1 MLSEHRPFL
10 PEEKGCI
17 MPNFK
22 FVISHAGKSYQAEK
36 DQKDCPVLEKKI
48 GDTFPGNFLGLD
60 GYDLQITGGS
70 DREGFPMRNDIEG
83 IGRKNI
89 IVTKGIGFKAKQ
101 SGLRKRK
108 QIRGNT
114 ISLNISQI
122 NCKVVKQGDKPIEE
136 VLGKKEEA
144 KQE

>member
-1 MLSEHRPFL
+1 MPKNLWFFEHRSFL

-22 FVISHAGKSYQAEK
+22 FVISHAAKSYQVEK

-48 GDTFPGNFLGLD
+48 GDTFSGDFLGLD
-60 GYDLQITGGS
+60 GYD
-70 DREGFPMRNDIEG
+70 FPMRLDIES
-83 IGRKNI
+83 IGRKD
-89 IVTKGIGFKAKQ
+89 IVITKGIGFKAKR

-108 QIRGNT
+108 LIRGNT

-122 NCKVVKQGDKPIEE
+122 NCKVVKQGEKPIEE
-136 VLGKKEEA
+136 VLGKKETAEQ
-144 KQE
+144 KEQ